1 MALMELETEEQ
12 VIKMAESLKNKSVNQ
27 IIKEIK

>member
-12 VIKMAESLKNKSVNQ
+12 VIKMAESLRNKSVNQ

>member
-1 MALMELETEEQ
+1 MELETEEQ
-12 VIKMAESLKNKSVNQ
+12 VIKMAESLRNKSVNQ